1 MEAPSKEE
9 NLFFFHCEWE
19 TASHTLGGPWHLWAQ
34 AMFNNILHP
43 WVSSGGYLQK
53 AKQLPSSPLL
63 IP

>member
-34 AMFNNILHP
+34 AMFNNIPALLGFFR
-43 WVSSGGYLQK
+43 W
-53 AKQLPSSPLL
+53 LPSES
-63 IP
+63 